1 MAWYNDPRAVA
12 EQYRDGENLSKRVKL
27 HQKHST
33 SPVPFA
39 DWCFSQ
45 YAFEENDRIL
55 ELGCGTGAQW
65 QGRIG
70 GLPSGSVLVLTDL
83 FAGMAETVWRAYGDF
98 PRVLAHRA
106 DIRSLPYP
114 AETFDRVIANHM
126 LYHVPDI
133 PAALAE
139 VRRVLRPDGVFYCTT
154 MGAGGMRGYLH
165 DALRRFDPAL
175 DAFGDTL
182 SFTLQNGEKL
192 LRAVF
197 ADVRRIDFEDSLHVT
212 DTRDL
217 MDWIESSP
225 SVQGLAPGSIE
236 GLYDYFEAIR
246 TREGAIDIPKEA
258 GMFVS
263 RGSAAA
269 G

>member
-1 MAWYNDPRAVA
+1 M
-12 EQYRDGENLSKRVKL
+12 G
-27 HQKHST
+27 
-33 SPVPFA
+33 
-39 DWCFSQ
+39 
-45 YAFEENDRIL
+45 
-55 ELGCGTGAQW
+55 
-65 QGRIG
+65 
-70 GLPSGSVLVLTDL
+70 
-83 FAGMAETVWRAYGDF
+83 ETVWRAYGAF

-106 DIRSLPYP
+106 DIQALAYP
-114 AETFDRVIANHM
+114 AGRSTATLPTNSLSRSR
-126 LYHVPDI
+126 Y

-139 VRRVLRPDGVFYCTT
+139 VRRVLKPDGVFYCTT
-154 MGAGGMRGYLH
+154 MGARGMRGYLH
-165 DALRRFDPAL
+165 DALRRFDPAI
-175 DAFGDTL
+175 DAFGDTP
-182 SFTLQNGEKL
+182 SFILQNGEKL

-197 ADVRRIDFEDSLHVT
+197 SDVRRIDFEDSLHVT

-225 SVQGLAPGSIE
+225 SAQGLAPGSIE

-269 G
+269 V